1 MTGKVGKNKTPTLC
15 YSFTSTVFFSLVNS
29 HKQHWPR
36 LCVLLWQHPE
46 CPIMPVSIICH
57 CQRSSEVA
65 PLLHRSWQTCLTPTQ
80 KVCYLFLIASL
91 FPQSTERPLS
101 LRQWVSTLKE
111 ENKSSSACVN
121 LSKPKIEQ
129 KKQQDKL
136 LGAVLGGKETWE
148 EVTADIKILYV
159 VFCR

>member
-1 MTGKVGKNKTPTLC
+1 M
-15 YSFTSTVFFSLVNS
+15 
-29 HKQHWPR
+29 
-36 LCVLLWQHPE
+36 
-46 CPIMPVSIICH
+46 
-57 CQRSSEVA
+57 
-65 PLLHRSWQTCLTPTQ
+65 
-80 KVCYLFLIASL
+80 
-91 FPQSTERPLS
+91 
-101 LRQWVSTLKE
+101 KE